1 MRAMGRLGDE
11 ELLVGEAAYAV
22 GDRVTFLGK
31 HVAHQPRLFPDG
43 TPVLRADG
51 TVRQQRMTIPK
62 RTRGEVIAVDIGAR
76 TLTIRTD
83 AAGRLPS
90 RQVVLTA
97 QEAAGESPGSLVR
110 LGHGYAMTVAI
121 AQARGWTDSYL
132 VLTASQLTGLEQ
144 TYTAQTRATRC
155 TRLYGGA
162 DRILGGDVPEDWLQ
176 LRDQVKD
183 TLAESLVRPTRKVT
197 TLDYLDPGERSLLEA
212 RFAALRQSPPRLD
225 APASPAQLEM
235 DERLHRPVPGDATW
249 LEASAAVDVARGHAP
264 GTQAVAWLGQ
274 IGIPTQ
280 DAWRRVASA
289 LDEQSA
295 QAPLPPQPVPARGDP
310 PLTEHDPHLAA
321 IEELLSA
328 PPEKRLDA
336 AERYR
341 QQVVAAVAARPTP
354 ETASASQA
362 ASRPTRGT
370 DTPIAEVRKK
380 VVQVPPGQQP
390 HRPHPEE
397 APVTQSGRPRGVRA
411 PKPTGDE
418 EQRRHD
424 QLTREA
430 ADQAR
435 QQTGRQR
442 GPREGQ

>member
-1 MRAMGRLGDE
+1 MGRLGQE
-11 ELLVGEAAYAV
+11 ELLAGEAVYAV

-31 HVAHQPRLFPDG
+31 HVARQPRVGLDG
-43 TPVLRADG
+43 TPLLREDG
-51 TVRQQRMTIPK
+51 AVRQQRMTIPK
-62 RTRGEVIAVDIGAR
+62 RTRGEVIAVDAGAG

-97 QEAAGESPGSLVR
+97 QEAAGESPTSHVR

-121 AQARGWTDSYL
+121 AQARGWSDSYL
-132 VLTASQLTGLEQ
+132 VLAASQLTGLEQ

-176 LRDQVKD
+176 LRDHVKD

-197 TLDYLDPGERSLLEA
+197 TLDYLDPGERSLLEE
-212 RFAALRQSPPRLD
+212 RFAAPRQSPPHFD
-225 APASPAQLEM
+225 ALASSAQLEM
-235 DERLHRPVPGDATW
+235 AERLHRPVPGDATW

-274 IGIPTQ
+274 IGIPAS

-289 LDEQSA
+289 LEEQSA
-295 QAPLPPQPVPARGDP
+295 RAPLPRQPVPARGDR
-310 PLTEHDPHLAA
+310 PLTEHEPHLAA
-321 IEELLSA
+321 IEELLNA
-328 PPEKRLDA
+328 PPEQRLDA
-336 AERYR
+336 AEHYR
-341 QQVVAAVAARPTP
+341 HQLVAAAAPGARPETAPTPHAAARPRFGP
-354 ETASASQA
+354 
-362 ASRPTRGT
+362 
-370 DTPIAEVRKK
+370 DTPIAEVRKN
-380 VVQVPPGQQP
+380 VVQLPPDHQP
-390 HRPHPEE
+390 D
-397 APVTQSGRPRGVRA
+397 RPRPQDAPIWKGDRPKGVRA
-411 PKPTGDE
+411 PKPTDDN
-418 EQRRHD
+418 EQHRRD

-430 ADQAR
+430 AGQAH
-435 QQTGRQR
+435 QQTQRQR

>member
-1 MRAMGRLGDE
+1 
-11 ELLVGEAAYAV
+11 
-22 GDRVTFLGK
+22 
-31 HVAHQPRLFPDG
+31 
-43 TPVLRADG
+43 
-51 TVRQQRMTIPK
+51 MTIPK
-62 RTRGEVIAVDIGAR
+62 RTRGEVIAVDTGAG

-90 RQVVLTA
+90 RQLVLTA
-97 QEAAGESPGSLVR
+97 QEAAGESPGGPVL

-197 TLDYLDPGERSLLEA
+197 TLDYLDPGERSLLEE
-212 RFAALRQSPPRLD
+212 RFAAPRQSPPHFD
-225 APASPAQLEM
+225 ALASPAQLEM
-235 DERLHRPVPGDATW
+235 AERLHRPVPGEATW

-274 IGIPTQ
+274 IGIPAP

-295 QAPLPPQPVPARGDP
+295 RAPLPGQPVPARGDR

-321 IEELLSA
+321 IEELLAA
-328 PPEKRLDA
+328 PPEQRLDA
-336 AERYR
+336 ADRYR
-341 QQVVAAVAARPTP
+341 RQLVAAAAPEPTL
-354 ETASASQA
+354 ETAPAAQV
-362 ASRPTRGT
+362 ASRPRPSI
-370 DTPIAEVRKK
+370 DTPIVDVGKK
-380 VVQVPPGQQP
+380 VVQLPADQQP
-390 HRPHPEE
+390 HRPRPED
-397 APVTQSGRPRGVRA
+397 APMSERDRRHGVRA
-411 PKPTGDE
+411 PKPTNDE
-418 EQRRHD
+418 EQRRRD
-424 QLTREA
+424 QLTQEGAERV
-430 ADQAR
+430 R
-435 QQTGRQR
+435 QQAERQQ
-442 GPREGQ
+442 GPSQGQ